1 MTMWCGQT
9 RKSMATLTKAESP
22 IASASLPEYAS
33 RWRAMIFIALSLL
46 VISIDNTILNVALP
60 SISRS
65 LGASASELQWVID
78 AYVLVFASLLLTMG
92 SLGDRIGRK
101 RALQTGLLLFGLGS
115 LACALATSTGVL
127 IATRAFTGI

>member
-1 MTMWCGQT
+1 
-9 RKSMATLTKAESP
+9 MATLTKPVSP
-22 IASASLPEYAS
+22 ITSESLPEYAS
-33 RWRAMIFIALSLL
+33 RWRAMIFIAISLL

-127 IATRAFTGI
+127 IATRAFTGIGA